1 MKARIRFK
9 SWVDGNARR
18 QKTFEV
24 DKNEPNYI
32 VRRARELKYLGYNDY
47 VIDIKC
53 GRTLYM
59 DYGYAEPKVQRRAT
73 LWGEI

>member
-1 MKARIRFK
+1 MKARIRWK
-9 SWVDGNARR
+9 CWANGKRY

-32 VRRARELKYLGYNDY
+32 VRRARELHYLGQNDY

-53 GRTLYM
+53 GRYLYL
-59 DYGYAEPKVQRRAT
+59 DYGYAEPRRWAY
-73 LWGEI
+73 GR